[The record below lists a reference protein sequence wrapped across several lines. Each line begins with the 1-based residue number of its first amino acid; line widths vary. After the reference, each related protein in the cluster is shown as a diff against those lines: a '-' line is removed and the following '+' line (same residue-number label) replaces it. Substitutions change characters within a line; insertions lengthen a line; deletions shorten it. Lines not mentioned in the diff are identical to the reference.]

1 MSTATAVAPAATVQ
15 TTAAAKVSKM
25 EIEATL
31 IPGKVAVATIT
42 PDKLKALAFIS
53 SYSTE
58 DQQSTSPQ
66 KHGYQREPMEERF
79 PGIGRYYNRNDN
91 RNRIPALIISVRV
104 YDAKGRTRFN
114 TLFNQGAIAK
124 IHREFG
130 KSVFSIVDGQ
140 HRMGGLYWAWKNYE
154 DFNAFIPLTLYYGMT
169 YTEEANLFDDINTSQ
184 RKLPKALIEV
194 TKAHTEAGEKSHAQ
208 TLREIAMGLAED
220 RDSVWKGLV
229 NMTGAKS
236 KDKLPVTFEGLRRST
251 GGMLKERILNRI
263 EARGLNPERVV
274 KVYWEMV
281 SKACAAA
288 WQDRPVYT
296 EDAKGETEEVQVK
309 YRLKELVGVSAV
321 SLLGADIIS
330 TSLDKTSNNEDFW
343 GVMSEYVGKL
353 AEVDWIKSRNNPFT
367 ATSAGF
373 GGSTHLYSILY
384 ALVYED
390 RLPGD
395 ELTS

>member
-1 MSTATAVAPAATVQ
+1 MATATAIAPTS
-15 TTAAAKVSKM
+15 TDSKVSKM

-31 IPGKVAVATIT
+31 IPGKVAIATAT

-53 SYSTE
+53 TYSTE
-58 DQQSTSPQ
+58 DPQSTSPQ

-79 PGIGRYYNRNDN
+79 PGIGRYYKANDN
-91 RNRIPALIISVRV
+91 RSRIPALIVSVRV

-140 HRMGGLYWAWKNYE
+140 HRMGGLFWAWKNDE
-154 DFNAFIPLTLYYGMT
+154 DFNAFVPLTLYYGLT
-169 YTEEANLFDDINTSQ
+169 YTEEAALFDDINTSQ

-208 TLREIAMGLAED
+208 TLREIAMALAED

-229 NMTGAKS
+229 NMTGGKT

-251 GGMLKERILNRI
+251 GGMLKERILNSI
-263 EARGLNPERVV
+263 EERGLNAERVV

-288 WQDRPVYT
+288 WQERPVYT
-296 EDAKGETEEVQVK
+296 EEDGETVEVPTK

-321 SLLGADIIS
+321 SLLGADIVR
-330 TSLDKTSNNEDFW
+330 TALDKSSNNEEFW

-353 AEVDWIKSRNNPFT
+353 SEVDWIKARNNPWT

-373 GGSTHLYSILY
+373 GGSTHLYNLLY
-384 ALVYED
+384 DLCYSN
-390 RLPGD
+390 RTPGD
-395 ELTS
+395 EIPAE